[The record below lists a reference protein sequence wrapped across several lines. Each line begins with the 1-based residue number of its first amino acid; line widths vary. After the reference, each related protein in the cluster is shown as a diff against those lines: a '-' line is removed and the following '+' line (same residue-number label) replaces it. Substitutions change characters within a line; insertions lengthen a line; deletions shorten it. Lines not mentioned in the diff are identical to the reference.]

1 MSAIASWFR
10 KHWLEA
16 GWVGFTGANLVAI
29 LVLHD
34 FVTLPFHAIWVSL
47 IVLYGL
53 RLWPLRTTIVI
64 VTAATCASGGALGWA
79 VAQGHV
85 PPDELHEIPLMVGM
99 FAILAWHASRR
110 QSVIRRLEKMAHTER
125 RLRELQ
131 REFVQDASH
140 ELRTPITIARGHGEL
155 LKASIAGGLSE
166 RDVDVVLEELDRLA
180 KISERLL
187 LLAAA
192 DQTSFLRVED
202 VELRELVSGVAQRW
216 IPTCERR
223 WSVRVTS
230 DGIVRVDPERLQTAL
245 DALVE
250 NAVAYTQPDDSIEI
264 IASRDGGEAVIVVRD
279 TGSGIPPDRLARVFD
294 RFARVDDDHGRST
307 GGTGL
312 GLAIVKA
319 VVEAHGGTVG
329 ATSEPGRG
337 STFDIRL
344 PGFQPARASNAT
356 SSEEVSPAL

>member
-1 MSAIASWFR
+1 
-10 KHWLEA
+10 
-16 GWVGFTGANLVAI
+16 
-29 LVLHD
+29 
-34 FVTLPFHAIWVSL
+34 
-47 IVLYGL
+47 
-53 RLWPLRTTIVI
+53 
-64 VTAATCASGGALGWA
+64 
-79 VAQGHV
+79 
-85 PPDELHEIPLMVGM
+85 M

-110 QSVIRRLEKMAHTER
+110 QSVIRRLEAMAQTER

-166 RDVDVVLEELDRLA
+166 RDVDVVLDELDRLA

-192 DQTSFLRVED
+192 DQTSFLRLED

-216 IPTCERR
+216 IPTSERR
-223 WSVRVTS
+223 WSVRAS
-230 DGIVRVDPERLQTAL
+230 ADGTVRVDPERVQTAL

-250 NAVAYTQPDDSIEI
+250 NAVAHTRSDDSIEI
-264 IASRDGGEAVIVVRD
+264 TVRSEGTEAVIVVSD
-279 TGSGIPPDRLARVFD
+279 SGSGIPPDRLTRVFD
-294 RFARVDDDHGRST
+294 RFARVEDDHGRST

-337 STFDIRL
+337 SRFQIRL
-344 PGFQPARASNAT
+344 PGFRPGRDSKAA